1 MKIKYVGA
9 KIDGE
14 TAFANLS
21 GIERWMPG
29 DSFDVKDGV
38 ATRMLQH
45 PDVFA
50 LADSETVPQAK
61 TTAPQITL
69 APAASQSATV
79 TVTDDNAVNPAALSL
94 SPGAVVE
101 NPAPV
106 SITLADGTVKVLD
119 GLDKPA
125 LYELT
130 KELGL
135 KVHPAFGP
143 AKLIAALQEAFP
155 AKAP

>member
-1 MKIKYVGA
+1 MKITYVGV
-9 KIDGE
+9 KEDGE
-14 TAFANLS
+14 TAFAHLS

-29 DSFDVKDGV
+29 DSFEVKDSV
-38 ATRMLQH
+38 AARMLQH

-50 LADSETVPQAK
+50 QDE
-61 TTAPQITL
+61 TTAQTKALQAPVNKPAEVHTSTSL
-69 APAASQSATV
+69 AAAV
-79 TVTDDNAVNPAALSL
+79 DPGALSL
-94 SPGAVVE
+94 APGAVVE
-101 NPAPV
+101 NPVPV

-130 KELGL
+130 KELGI
-135 KVHPAFGP
+135 KVHPASGP

-155 AKAP
+155 AKAG

>member
-1 MKIKYVGA
+1 MKIKYVGV
-9 KIDGE
+9 KEDGE
-14 TAFANLS
+14 TAFAHLS

-29 DSFDVKDGV
+29 DSFEVKDSV

-45 PDVFA
+45 PDVFEKDDSTAEETA
-50 LADSETVPQAK
+50 LE
-61 TTAPQITL
+61 APVKKPEDATNS
-69 APAASQSATV
+69 APAAG
-79 TVTDDNAVNPAALSL
+79 AVDPSALSL
-94 SPGAVVE
+94 APGAVVE
-101 NPAPV
+101 NPVPV

-130 KELGL
+130 KELGI
-135 KVHPAFGP
+135 KVHPASGP

-155 AKAP
+155 AKVE

>member
-61 TTAPQITL
+61 ATAPQITL
-69 APAASQSATV
+69 APAASQA
-79 TVTDDNAVNPAALSL
+79 APAADEKAVDPGVFSL
-94 SPGAVVE
+94 APGAVVE

-135 KVHPAFGP
+135 KVHPALGP

>member
-1 MKIKYVGA
+1 MKIKYVGV
-9 KIDGE
+9 KQDGE
-14 TAFANLS
+14 TAFASLS

-29 DSFDVKDGV
+29 DSFEVKDGV

-50 LADSETVPQAK
+50 LADSAAVPQAK
-61 TTAPQITL
+61 TAAPQITL
-69 APAASQSATV
+69 APAAPQSAPT
-79 TVTDDNAVNPAALSL
+79 TDDNAVDPAALSL

-135 KVHPAFGP
+135 KVHPALGP